1 MLLKKLFITFALLSF
16 LFACKKETITT
27 NNTGNNTAD
36 TVKTITDVSIAGF
49 DCAGVKVSGTLTKDN
64 AASNVRVW
72 ITYTGGN
79 GKAYVPKSHSST
91 GVVGLSAT
99 LSSGTLA
106 NGNGT
111 LMYTISGT
119 PTSAGIAYFAIDRG
133 GQSCTIKIPVED
145 GSSTNNNAFISG
157 LDCAG
162 ATITGKLT
170 KYKVASNVTASITYK
185 VGNGKPYLSN
195 SYPSSGI
202 SGLTAILKAG
212 TLAYGQGTLYY
223 TISGTASSAGTAN
236 FQIDLGGESCSISI
250 NVEDVSQNPTSSY
263 GPIIYDIDGNS
274 YKTIYIGTQQWMAE
288 NLKTT
293 RYNNGTTI
301 PKITDNNQWSQLTTG
316 AWTYYNNDEFNNAKY
331 GKLYNWYAVSPT
343 TNGNKNVCPTGW
355 HVPSDAEWTE
365 LIDFLGGK
373 NVAGGKMK
381 EVGTTSWSSPNS
393 DATNTSLFTGLP
405 GGYRYVDG
413 KYSNIGYHGFWWS
426 STGYNTGSSARLRF
440 LVYNSG
446 DAVMSGYYSVN
457 GLSVRCI
464 KD

>member
-1 MLLKKLFITFALLSF
+1 MKKLIIAFVLLSF
-16 LFACKKETITT
+16 LFACKKETITP
-27 NNTGNNTAD
+27 NNTGNNTTD
-36 TVKTITDVSIAGF
+36 TVKTITDVSISGF
-49 DCAGVKVSGTLTKDN
+49 DCAGVNVSGTLTKDN

-79 GKAYVPKSHSST
+79 GKAYLPKSHSST
-91 GVVGLSAT
+91 GVSGLSAT
-99 LSSGTLA
+99 LSPGTLA

-119 PTSAGIAYFAIDRG
+119 PTSAGTAYFAIDRG

-170 KYKVASNVTASITYK
+170 KYKVASNVTALITYTG
-185 VGNGKPYLSN
+185 GNGKPYLSN
-195 SYPSSGI
+195 SHPSSGV
-202 SGLTAILKAG
+202 SGLTANLKAG

-223 TISGTASSAGTAN
+223 SISGTPSSAGTAN
-236 FQIDLGGESCSISI
+236 FQIDLGGESCTISI
-250 NVEDVSQNPTSSY
+250 NVDDVSQNPTSGY

-293 RYNNGTTI
+293 RYNNATTI
-301 PKITDNNQWSQLTTG
+301 SNITTNTQWASLTTG
-316 AWTYYNNDEFNNAKY
+316 AWSYYNNDATNNTKY

-355 HVPSDAEWTE
+355 HVPTDAEWKVLT
-365 LIDFLGGK
+365 DYLGGK
-373 NVAGGKMK
+373 SVAGGKMK
-381 EVGTTSWSSPNS
+381 EVGTTNWTSPNT

-405 GGYRYVDG
+405 GGYRNYFGDYDAVG
-413 KYSNIGYHGFWWS
+413 SYGYWWS
-426 STGYNTGSSARLRF
+426 SSENGSYHAWGNYLDSGNGFSNRYYYN
-440 LVYNSG
+440 NK
-446 DAVMSGYYSVN
+446 N
-457 GLSVRCI
+457 GLAVRCL